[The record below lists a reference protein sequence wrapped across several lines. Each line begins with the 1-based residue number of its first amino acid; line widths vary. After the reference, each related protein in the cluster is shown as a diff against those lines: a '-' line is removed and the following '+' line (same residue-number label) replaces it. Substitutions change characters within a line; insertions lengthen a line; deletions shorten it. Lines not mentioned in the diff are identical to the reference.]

1 MKINTKEYINGLSK
15 LEMLELEGGQ
25 YSSGLIHVKDLE
37 DVNAQINYHQRIHLE
52 KAKRVN
58 ADAVYFRNYPNDSRP
73 SIPQLYIFDFTIN
86 EADLVE
92 IHKNVWSTSE
102 VRLYVVITK
111 TEVKLFNASKPVDY
125 TTKSGFKITP
135 FEVLNLVSNALDDFD
150 KYSGKKFDN
159 GTFWEETTVDF
170 GYGSTSYEKLIS
182 ELKNARIS
190 FLKDIKLDKP
200 IANKLLVLG
209 ILIKYLEE
217 RVDIDS
223 DGNETKVFNSD
234 FFNKKEFGFSKNFI
248 DVIKNGGLLNL
259 FDYLSKHF
267 NGKIFH
273 LSDEYK
279 EALQGKNLSPLAN
292 FLSGDVEGEQYVLW
306 RLYSFNHLPIE
317 LISSV
322 YEMFLEADKN
332 KGIAYTPSY
341 LVNFMIDEC
350 MPVHS
355 PKLDFKVLDP
365 SCGSGIF
372 LVSAY
377 KRLIDWWRIEKH
389 KTIGKWIKPEKEHL
403 NELKLLLKNNIFGVD
418 NAEEAVDL
426 SIFSLSLALCDML
439 SPKII
444 WENLRFDDLSNN
456 IVYKDFFKWFPEN
469 KKQSFDLVIGNP
481 PFVEYGY
488 KEEVINSLVKEIE
501 VDVPQNQSSLWFTL
515 QAIKL
520 VKKDIGLLSFIL
532 PSGPLLYNSSDKP
545 IKFRKWLFSNYN
557 IPQIID
563 FTYLSNVLFKNKGN
577 EKNVAVSAVFIENKQ
592 PDKQPIY
599 HITVKKLK
607 SAKERQ
613 YFEID
618 HYDFHKVNKESA
630 LNDPFV
636 WKANLLGGGRLPSF
650 IKRLSALQTLKE
662 FLDLRKDKGWVYGD
676 GFIKGKSDD
685 ELTDSDFIKKKG
697 GYTTASHLTG
707 LTYFEPDDFNEY
719 GISKFKTIKDKYFQW
734 PRNKNI
740 FQPPLLC
747 IKKNIGKKSIP
758 VFFSEKELGYKNEV
772 IGIHCPIGEI
782 STLKS
787 ILNVIAKNASFR
799 AFLLASSGRAGIS
812 RSPYTYTQQD
822 IMNLPFA
829 EDSSEIDLSEYEQ
842 ILVDDTLNYG
852 LDFLGKETGVK
863 SLSRAGEDEIICYGD
878 IFSKVLNSLFEEDG
892 KRYQLENIF
901 KTENLIAVSFY
912 YSSNINS
919 IPNVLT
925 DEQSEAA
932 LARLIQHTLGVNYR
946 INRVVKFYDGD
957 RIYFLKPKELR
968 YWLKSVALRDADETI
983 VDLYNAGY

>member
-1 MKINTKEYINGLSK
+1 MTLKTKEYKRGLSK
-15 LEMLELEGGQ
+15 LKMLEDEQ
-25 YSSGLIHVKDLE
+25 YSSGLIHVLE
-37 DVNAQINYHQRIHLE
+37 LENSHAELNYHQRIHLE

-58 ADAVYFRNYPNDSRP
+58 ADAVYFRNYPNNSRP

-125 TTKSGFKITP
+125 TPKSGFKITP
-135 FEVLNLVSNALDDFD
+135 FEVLNLVSGALDEFER
-150 KYSGKKFDN
+150 YSGKKFDN
-159 GTFWEETTVDF
+159 GTFWEETPVDF
-170 GYGSTSYEKLIS
+170 GYSSTSYEKLIS

-190 FLKDIKLDKP
+190 FLEDIQLEKSV
-200 IANKLLVLG
+200 ANKLLVLG

-217 RVDIDS
+217 RVDIDNE
-223 DGNETKVFNSD
+223 GNETRVFTTD
-234 FFNKKEFGFSKNFI
+234 FFNKKEFGYSKNSI
-248 DVIKNGGLLNL
+248 EVIRKGFLLNL
-259 FDYLSKHF
+259 FDYLSYHF
-267 NGKIFH
+267 NGKIFF

-279 EALQGKNLSPLAN
+279 EQLKKTDLSPLAN
-292 FLSGDVEGEQYVLW
+292 FLSGDLEGKQYVLW

-317 LISSV
+317 LISSI

-332 KGIAYTPSY
+332 KGVAYTPSY

-355 PKLDFKVLDP
+355 PKLDYKVLDP

-389 KTIGKWIKPEKEHL
+389 KTSGKWITPEREHL
-403 NELKLLLKNNIFGVD
+403 DELKQLLKNNIYGVD
-418 NAEEAVDL
+418 SAEEAVDL
-426 SIFSLSLALCDML
+426 SIFSLSLTLCDML
-439 SPKII
+439 SPKVI
-444 WENLRFDDLSNN
+444 WENLRFDNLSNN
-456 IVYKDFFKWFPEN
+456 IVSSDFFKWFSTDKEG
-469 KKQSFDLVIGNP
+469 SFDLVIGNP
-481 PFVEYGY
+481 PFVEYGSN
-488 KEEVINSLVKEIE
+488 ERLINSFAKTIDVA
-501 VDVPQNQSSLWFTL
+501 VPQNQSALWFTL
-515 QAIKL
+515 QGIKL
-520 VKKDIGLLSFIL
+520 AKKETGLLAFVL
-532 PSGPLLYNSSDKP
+532 PSGPLLYNNSQKP
-545 IKFRKWLFSNYN
+545 IDFRKWLVSNYN

-577 EKNVAVSAVFIENKQ
+577 EKNVAVSTVFMENKQ
-592 PDKQPIY
+592 PDKEPIY

-607 SAKERQ
+607 TAKERQ

-618 HYDFHKVNKESA
+618 HYDFHKVKKESA

-636 WKANLLGGGRLPSF
+636 WKANLLGGGRLPAF
-650 IKRLSALQTLKE
+650 IKKLSTFQTLQE
-662 FLDLRKDKGWVYGD
+662 FLDARKEKGWVYGD
-676 GFIKGKSDD
+676 GFIKGKPDD
-685 ELTDSDFIKKKG
+685 ELTDSDFVKKKG
-697 GYTTASHLTG
+697 GYTPASHLTG
-707 LTYFEPDDFNEY
+707 LTYFNPDDFNEN

-747 IKKNIGKKSIP
+747 VKKNIGEKSIP

-772 IGIHCPIGEI
+772 IGIHCPIEEI

-787 ILNVIAKNASFR
+787 IQNSIANNASFR
-799 AFLLASSGRAGIS
+799 AFLLASSGRAGVS

-822 IMNLPFA
+822 IMNLPFP
-829 EDSSEIDLSEYEQ
+829 EDSSEIELSEYEQ
-842 ILVDDTLNYG
+842 ILVDDTLHYG

-863 SLSRAGEDEIICYGD
+863 SLNTAVEDEIIAYGD
-878 IFSKVLNSLFEEDG
+878 VFSKIVNSLFEEDG
-892 KRYQLENIF
+892 KQYRLENIY
-901 KTENLIAVSFY
+901 KTENLTAVSFY
-912 YSSNINS
+912 YSSRNDSTPNIY
-919 IPNVLT
+919 T
-925 DEQSEAA
+925 DEQSEAS